1 MKKKKTF
8 GNKVRTLMMR
18 ILKWAKVS
26 KLNLSVLVSGGII
39 FLMTIIISIII
50 ICKGNVDNKV
60 AVTTIPEETAEAN
73 NETTTMPKPEED
85 ELFTTEINED
95 NMGNYVSAATKLD
108 VKLTAESKWYLDGTY
123 YMKYNLQITNV
134 SDTTINGWTVVL
146 RNDNSYEI
154 TDNWNAQ
161 YVVDTNKIIVM
172 PYPDNEMI
180 RAGESI
186 NVGFVCVSYQYIY
199 FDKVTVFVGDSC
211 ETYNVY
217 VSERQTSTYTEE
229 SSDDETTSSSEDES
243 SSENTS
249 SEEESSEDESLSED
263 ESIDESSEQ
272 EDTTTDPE
280 ETTTSGESEEPMDP
294 TIPTETD
301 ETTETTTVNGETN

>member
-8 GNKVRTLMMR
+8 GNKVRTLTMK

-39 FLMTIIISIII
+39 FLMTIIISIIV

-60 AVTTIPEETAEAN
+60 VVTTIPEETAEAN

-95 NMGNYVSAATKLD
+95 DMGNYVSTATKLD

-123 YMKYNLQITNV
+123 YMKYNLEITNV
-134 SDTTINGWTVVL
+134 SNSTINGWTVVL

-217 VSERQTSTYTEE
+217 VSERPTSTYIEE
-229 SSDDETTSSSEDES
+229 STDDETTSEDS
-243 SSENTS
+243 SSETT
-249 SEEESSEDESLSED
+249 SEEESSSED
-263 ESIDESSEQ
+263 ETTDEIETDESSEQ

-301 ETTETTTVNGETN
+301 ETTETTETTVNGETN